1 VGLLRRPL
9 RSHGTEGGRGGV
21 KHPFGFLASG
31 LLERLVDQD
40 LCIVV
45 LEATISSRRS
55 SNLS

>member
-1 VGLLRRPL
+1 MGLLRRPL
-9 RSHGTEGGRGGV
+9 RSHGAEGGRGGV

-45 LEATISSRRS
+45 LEATISSSRS